1 MSVGWRAYHRLDQI
15 NGGKF
20 DHQVVIHEEN
30 FVDPNNPEIHTQTI
44 ENLFFVSNSCQTFFW
59 FYFFI
64 LSMQQSQLNEVKRA
78 RIIAYLEHEK
88 TIMQVARELRIPKST
103 VGRIK

>member
-44 ENLFFVSNSCQTFFW
+44 ENLFFCVKQLSNVFLVLLFHFKYATVST
-59 FYFFI
+59 
-64 LSMQQSQLNEVKRA
+64 KR
-78 RIIAYLEHEK
+78 
-88 TIMQVARELRIPKST
+88 S
-103 VGRIK
+103 

>member
-1 MSVGWRAYHRLDQI
+1 
-15 NGGKF
+15 
-20 DHQVVIHEEN
+20 
-30 FVDPNNPEIHTQTI
+30 
-44 ENLFFVSNSCQTFFW
+44 
-59 FYFFI
+59 
-64 LSMQQSQLNEVKRA
+64 MQQSQLNEVKRA